1 MEISPL
7 ISPTV
12 KAADLPLHKLA
23 NNPNVSEQDKLS
35 EASRQFEAVLLRQ
48 ILSQAQKPLFGA
60 PLCGGGS
67 TAGIYQDM
75 VTHEL
80 ADQISRGGS
89 FGFAQVLQQ
98 QLTFVHK
105 KAEDP
110 AAESI
115 APGGNQL

>member
-1 MEISPL
+1 MEISPFNHKVNA
-7 ISPTV
+7 SQ
-12 KAADLPLHKLA
+12 LPLERLA
-23 NNPNVSEQDKLS
+23 GSKEIPQEQKIA
-35 EASRQFEAVLLRQ
+35 EVSRQFEAVLLRQ
-48 ILSQAQKPLFGA
+48 ILSQAQKPMFKNTLM
-60 PLCGGGS
+60 PSGGTTS
-67 TAGIYQDM
+67 AIYQDM

-89 FGFAQVLQQ
+89 FGFAKVLQQ